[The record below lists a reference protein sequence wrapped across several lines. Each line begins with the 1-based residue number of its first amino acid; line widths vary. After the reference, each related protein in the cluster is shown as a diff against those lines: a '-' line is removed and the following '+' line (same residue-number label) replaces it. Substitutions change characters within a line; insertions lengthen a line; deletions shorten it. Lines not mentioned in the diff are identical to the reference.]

1 MMYIIYNA
9 DGSIKYKN
17 LVEFIQQGNN
27 NVNKVFVAFTN
38 KPTPDF
44 VLSGHFVL
52 PNGARVVKYSQELGQ
67 EIIEGTTYNGVYMP
81 LTSEV
86 TALSGVLKMNIQA
99 LDETDDSVLTSYST
113 FFTINEGVNP
123 EGIAMMSED
132 EYNRLLGSLNLKL
145 DKNSTILKTNALP
158 ENADDYE
165 NGQALYVC
173 NADHTVSKLYQKQ
186 NGEWVLIIDFNFV
199 NAYINMQTY
208 LGVWNCADGDIEA
221 SLPENPYEY
230 KGGDYFRVS
239 ESGVRI
245 PLTSYTTGETNYEEG
260 ETTINAGDIIM
271 FNGGVWQVL
280 PSTAFGIKD
289 VTYDGTSVVNENKV
303 AILPIPENQR
313 KNLIVE
319 FNYNSGTSRLID
331 LFIAL
336 GGTALSNETPCVTAF
351 VDFTDG
357 STYRS
362 YRFVSIA
369 KVNPT
374 SYDFEIEQIVAE
386 PNSAMAHR
394 WVGNSVAATTL
405 LANILASGST
415 YERDYF
421 EQSAWVDKT
430 LSVGDYALEL
440 GNYNDLQGKTL
451 QVYYKHPSNA
461 NYVVS
466 GTMTI
471 YPAGQDF
478 YYYNIDDNKRVVI
491 YFSGEP
497 FKAYMKCETT
507 IDHETYSNLESG
519 DIGFRIIG

>member
-9 DGSIKYKN
+9 DGSIKCKSLTEY
-17 LVEFIQQGNN
+17 IQQGNN

-52 PNGARVVKYSQELGQ
+52 PNGAKVVKYSQETGQ
-67 EIIEGTTYNGVYMP
+67 EIVEGTTYNGVYMP

-86 TALSGVLKMNIQA
+86 TALAGVLKMNIQA

-158 ENADDYE
+158 ENAEGYE

-173 NADHTVSKLYQKQ
+173 NSDHSISKLYQKQ

-208 LGVWNCADGDIEA
+208 LGLWDCETGDIEA

-245 PLTSYTTGETNYEEG
+245 PLTSYTIGETNYEEG

-280 PSTAFGIKD
+280 PSTAFGVRD
-289 VTYDGTSVVNENKV
+289 VTYDGESVVENSV

-313 KNLIVE
+313 KNLIVQFE
-319 FNYNSGTSRLID
+319 YDEETSTIEDLYNFLTNNVY
-331 LFIAL
+331 AVN
-336 GGTALSNETPCVTAF
+336 TTAF

-357 STYRS
+357 EDYHSFRL
-362 YRFVSIA
+362 VSIS
-369 KVNPT
+369 KSPNLDT
-374 SYDFEIEQIVAE
+374 YYFEIEQTEATPI
-386 PNSAMAHR
+386 SAMANR
-394 WVGNSVAATTL
+394 WCGYEVAGSTL
-405 LANILASGST
+405 LATIFASGSS
-415 YERDYF
+415 YQRNYF
-421 EQSAWVDKT
+421 QQNSWTSETFTSSIRLYIGSWD
-430 LSVGDYALEL
+430 
-440 GNYNDLQGKTL
+440 NIQGKTF
-451 QVYYKHPSNA
+451 QVTYADESTDYNVFNGLIAIFPTQKYFYWAMCGDYKFTIFK
-461 NYVVS
+461 S
-466 GTMTI
+466 GTDDA
-471 YPAGQDF
+471 YLAVSL
-478 YYYNIDDNKRVVI
+478 YNPSTQEFEDVS
-491 YFSGEP
+491 SGIASARE
-497 FKAYMKCETT
+497 
-507 IDHETYSNLESG
+507 I
-519 DIGFRIIG
+519 